1 MIKIRG
7 FLSFG
12 ICFDVGPPRSRTCVN
27 ACFLFTLNNKLTSAM
42 AVNEAQNEAQRI
54 FFRREFI
61 VVPFLIFNHQMVLI
75 N

>member
-1 MIKIRG
+1 
-7 FLSFG
+7 
-12 ICFDVGPPRSRTCVN
+12 
-27 ACFLFTLNNKLTSAM
+27 M

-75 N
+75 NWHEKQLAGSLKAS

>member
-1 MIKIRG
+1 MVKICG

-27 ACFLFTLNNKLTSAM
+27 TSFLFTLNNKPASAM
-42 AVNEAQNEAQRI
+42 AVNETQRI
-54 FFRREFI
+54 FFRRAII